1 MKPQDRALALKP
13 AQAWLAAHQGKD
25 GAVTEGLINKD
36 RKLGTDAYLLMND
49 EATGMAALAMRR

>member
-1 MKPQDRALALKP
+1 MALKP